1 MGSNSLKFHFP
12 GLTLLQS
19 SLKTESC
26 ILILRESISQASVTV
41 IHLFRES
48 LFIITFVFD
57 VIYLEMQKSMPLIL

>member
-1 MGSNSLKFHFP
+1 MGPNNFKFHSP

-26 ILILRESISQASVTV
+26 TSTLSESVPQASITV
-41 IHLFRES
+41 IHLFRQS
-48 LFIITFVFD
+48 LFIMTFVFD